1 MYNVSVI
8 EMYANW
14 ILDDIKTARKNHKK
28 VNMKSLKSY
37 GEHIIDL
44 SKLTTEEYG
53 SILPKKV
60 VTDLD
65 KNYPADKKQ
74 RSYRTNYC

>member
-37 GEHIIDL
+37 GEHIIDWAKQEMNL
-44 SKLTTEEYG
+44 K
-53 SILPKKV
+53 
-60 VTDLD
+60 
-65 KNYPADKKQ
+65 DKKIPMCDVSQ
-74 RSYRTNYC
+74 Y